1 MITAGIKK
9 YKSIKNK
16 NKKKCD
22 KTTLLAKSKLN
33 NIEGLIS
40 EALID
45 SNIGHDEFVLI
56 KNVRSLV
63 VSDLRSDTK
72 GCRFEFGCWLFA
84 EMSSLQ

>member
-33 NIEGLIS
+33 KIEGLIS
-40 EALID
+40 KALID
-45 SNIGHDEFVLI
+45 SNIGHDEQCPA
-56 KNVRSLV
+56 NV
-63 VSDLRSDTK
+63 
-72 GCRFEFGCWLFA
+72 
-84 EMSSLQ
+84 